1 MLVHLWEIYCEKDTQ
16 NVKNNIVEGYYFKDS
31 ISLEFIKKKHALI
44 LELSNISN
52 LVDFPTRMNIFRKIN
67 IFVEIQLR

>member
-1 MLVHLWEIYCEKDTQ
+1 MLVHLWEIFCEKDTQ

-31 ISLEFIKKKHALI
+31 ISLEFIKKKHAL
-44 LELSNISN
+44 ELSNISN
-52 LVDFPTRMNIFRKIN
+52 LVDFSTRMNIFRKIN